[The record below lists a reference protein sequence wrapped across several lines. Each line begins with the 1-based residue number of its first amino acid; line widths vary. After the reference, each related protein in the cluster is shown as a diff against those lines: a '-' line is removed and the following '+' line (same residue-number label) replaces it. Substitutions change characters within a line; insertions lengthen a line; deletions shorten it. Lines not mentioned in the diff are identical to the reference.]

1 MKRLLTLIL
10 AAGILGFLGPV
21 LCRAE
26 GQRLGFFFNLGL
38 MTKEG
43 GSPNWLTLGAELAI
57 PLGTRFSINPEVTA
71 WGTNFAFHNYY
82 IVPGIVLDFRTGRL
96 VLGAGVAQR
105 FWFSSY
111 GESGSS
117 ESLSP
122 KFQVG
127 LRSRNSRIILII
139 MPIPSQDFVSLGLAF
154 GIGF

>member
-1 MKRLLTLIL
+1 MKRLLAFAL
-10 AAGILGFLGPV
+10 AAGSLGLGAPG
-21 LCRAE
+21 LFPDE
-26 GQRLGFFFNLGL
+26 GQRIGFFFNLGL

-111 GESGSS
+111 GERGSS